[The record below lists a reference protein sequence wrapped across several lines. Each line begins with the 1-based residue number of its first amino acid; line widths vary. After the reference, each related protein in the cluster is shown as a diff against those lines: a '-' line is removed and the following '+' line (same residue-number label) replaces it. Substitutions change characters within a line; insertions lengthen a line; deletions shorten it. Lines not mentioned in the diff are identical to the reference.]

1 MMTDDKRV
9 TRSQTAEMETKT
21 TGTREEASTLQQVSE
36 VVKQQLSEHA
46 LQLHESYGKRMDN
59 IESILRDLG
68 ELVASSRQDRNP
80 VVAVDTATTRV
91 LQDGGENHQPAPKG
105 DAVGRKPQDFDGSA
119 SLAAY
124 RAQFELIAASN
135 GWSTHRKA
143 VELAASL
150 KGPAL
155 EVLACVPPNHL
166 ENYEALT
173 NVLEQRFGSAHQEHL
188 NRARLRNRTR
198 GGNEGLQELA
208 LDVDRLAHLA
218 YPGAPPDFRAT
229 VACDQFIDALE
240 DTDMQ
245 MTVRQAK
252 PSSLRDALAAALEYE
267 SLRRSLKSSHSRQS
281 SGFGNR
287 QASVETQ
294 SPSNLETKLDAILSR
309 IQQLEAANRKPAGRL
324 DNRRQV
330 GLGPCWNCNKMGH
343 IRRDCR
349 QPSRMSTSGSS
360 SGQGNE

>member
-1 MMTDDKRV
+1 MTDEKRM
-9 TRSQTAEMETKT
+9 TRSQAAEMSFKT
-21 TGTREEASTLQQVSE
+21 TETQEEPATASLQQVSE
-36 VVKQQLSEHA
+36 MVQKQLNEHTS
-46 LQLHESYGKRMDN
+46 QLHDSYGKRLDG

-68 ELVASSRQDRNP
+68 ELVASSRQGENP
-80 VVAVDTATTRV
+80 VVAVGTATTRV
-91 LQDGGENHQPAPKG
+91 PQEASHESIPKSEPIR
-105 DAVGRKPQDFDGSA
+105 RKPQDFDGSA
-119 SLAAY
+119 SLTAY
-124 RAQFELIAASN
+124 RAQFELIAASY

-155 EVLACVPPNHL
+155 EVLACVPPSHL

-173 NVLEQRFGSAHQEHL
+173 NVLEQRFGAAHQEHL
-188 NRARLRNRTR
+188 HRARLRNRTR

-208 LDVDRLAHLA
+208 LDVERLAHLA
-218 YPGAPPDFRAT
+218 YPDAPPDFRAT
-229 VACDQFIDALE
+229 IACDQFIDALE

-245 MTVRQAK
+245 MTVRQAM
-252 PSSLRDALAAALEYE
+252 PSSLLAAALEYE
-267 SLRRSLKSSHSRQS
+267 SPRRSLKSSHNRQS

-287 QASVETQ
+287 QASVETP

-309 IQQLEAANRKPAGRL
+309 IQQLESANRKPAGRV
-324 DNRRQV
+324 DSRKQA

-343 IRRDCR
+343 VRRDCR
-349 QPSRMSTSGSS
+349 LPSRMSTSGTS